1 MTDTTAEQGA
11 REAERG
17 TPHGEADKQEK
28 ESERRAKD
36 EVAER
41 KSQGG
46 ADGGSGSAGPGQEGR
61 AAKEE
66 RLQSAHERQTQYL
79 RALVKSEHQRRMRMH
94 RHVVN
99 MMTIED
105 EMMVRYAGAV
115 VEARK
120 RLAYATGIQLP
131 FSPFHA
137 AQALA
142 TPPGARGV
150 GQTPVRSTARPM
162 GPR

>member
-1 MTDTTAEQGA
+1 MRLTLK
-11 REAERG
+11 
-17 TPHGEADKQEK
+17 PM
-28 ESERRAKD
+28 ESY
-36 EVAER
+36 
-41 KSQGG
+41 
-46 ADGGSGSAGPGQEGR
+46 
-61 AAKEE
+61 
-66 RLQSAHERQTQYL
+66 LMQY
-79 RALVKSEHQRRMRMH
+79 RT

-150 GQTPVRSTARPM
+150 GQTPVRSAARGTEAQAQCDDCNAGRHVLQAGVQGRPDRPRATPHVLLQLARPAVQL
-162 GPR
+162 RCELRHDRQSKCIALHSSARASR